1 MNTGRLGVFLRQY
14 RAAVRTVVLAVA
26 ALWYLSI
33 DHPTG
38 NTALWFV
45 VGVVVIL
52 LITELLAAHRRPTHR
67 ATELA
72 DRRREHALRDDWLC
86 ERGRPAAFRAA

>member
-52 LITELLAAHRRPTHR
+52 LVTELLAAPHLDRLTGRRARH
-67 ATELA
+67 
-72 DRRREHALRDDWLC
+72 RRREQALRDDWPSLWKV
-86 ERGRPAAFRAA
+86 RAPAA

>member
-1 MNTGRLGVFLRQY
+1 LDTGRLGVFLRQY
-14 RAAVRTVVLAVA
+14 RAAIRVVVLAGA

-45 VGVVVIL
+45 VGVVGVL
-52 LITELLAAHRRPTHR
+52 LITELLAAPP
-67 ATELA
+67 ADPPSKELA
-72 DRRREHALRDDWLC
+72 SDP
-86 ERGRPAAFRAA
+86 GSKQ